1 MNESKNLINRRGFIR
16 SGAVAATAIVSG
28 GPIARVLAQDARGA
42 GPSQVV
48 KTTAGQVRGVVLDG
62 VSGFYGVP
70 YAATTAGDGRF
81 MPPTRTEPW
90 PGVREM
96 REVGNRSPQ
105 SLQGPIDEVY
115 SLDRRQAMGEDCL
128 NLNLWT
134 PEMGQGDRPVMV
146 WLHGGGHTS
155 GSGDWLLY
163 DGANL
168 ARRQDVV
175 MVSISHRLNVFGYL
189 YLNEIGGEK
198 YAESGNVGT
207 QDIVAALEWI
217 RNNIASFGGD
227 PGNVTVFGQSG
238 GAGKVS
244 TLMAMPSA
252 KGLFH
257 RAIAMSGSQ
266 VRGIPAGEAT
276 ETAEKFMHLLDLESG
291 PNQVELLRR
300 MPMETLRATF
310 AGSQLRLGPVVDGIT
325 LPGDPFYPGAPG
337 QSADIP
343 FLLGSTAHEVNF
355 IPSTPLDDIDDTKLL
370 ELVKARTG
378 TADVEAAYLISIYK
392 KDHPA
397 VDNVELF
404 QVLASDNSFRVG
416 VLAEAEAKV
425 AQNAAPVYMYY
436 FTWQSPVRKGRLKA
450 YHCVDIPFALNNVDE
465 ATSMVGAVQGRYLL
479 ADRLSGAFAAF
490 ARTGNPGHAGIPDWP
505 AFDLENRATMFVD
518 NDWHVVD
525 NPYDASR
532 EALKRIRE
540 ATSS

>member
-1 MNESKNLINRRGFIR
+1 
-16 SGAVAATAIVSG
+16 
-28 GPIARVLAQDARGA
+28 
-42 GPSQVV
+42 
-48 KTTAGQVRGVVLDG
+48 
-62 VSGFYGVP
+62 
-70 YAATTAGDGRF
+70 
-81 MPPTRTEPW
+81 
-90 PGVREM
+90 
-96 REVGNRSPQ
+96 
-105 SLQGPIDEVY
+105 
-115 SLDRRQAMGEDCL
+115 
-128 NLNLWT
+128 
-134 PEMGQGDRPVMV
+134 
-146 WLHGGGHTS
+146 
-155 GSGDWLLY
+155 
-163 DGANL
+163 
-168 ARRQDVV
+168 
-175 MVSISHRLNVFGYL
+175 
-189 YLNEIGGEK
+189 
-198 YAESGNVGT
+198 
-207 QDIVAALEWI
+207 
-217 RNNIASFGGD
+217 
-227 PGNVTVFGQSG
+227 
-238 GAGKVS
+238 
-244 TLMAMPSA
+244 MAMPSA

-276 ETAEKFMHLLDLESG
+276 ERAEKFMHLLDLESG

-416 VLAEAEAKV
+416 VLAEAEAKA